1 MGTQAPSLT
10 GNHSRRGGRGPAATA
25 RPCAG
30 LLPLTLALCPP
41 GSKPSQNQAPC
52 FHLGIPVSPCTT
64 VFIFPETARRL
75 RRELHARWPSASP
88 PPAPPRPGRPFQQA
102 RPPLAFAPA
111 SASLGRPRPRLP
123 GSKGPWQGSPHPSQA
138 AASHRHPASLPF
150 LPSWGSYHP
159 WSTVNLCRRS

>member
-10 GNHSRRGGRGPAATA
+10 GNHRRRGGWGPAPTA

-30 LLPLTLALCPP
+30 LLPITLALCPP

-52 FHLGIPVSPCTT
+52 FHLEIPVSPCTA
-64 VFIFPETARRL
+64 VSIFPETARRL
-75 RRELHARWPSASP
+75 RRGLHARWPSATP
-88 PPAPPRPGRPFQQA
+88 PQPHLVLAALSGKLA
-102 RPPLAFAPA
+102 RLWLLHLL
-111 SASLGRPRPRLP
+111 SASLGSPRPRLP
-123 GSKGPWQGSPHPSQA
+123 GSKEPWQGSPHPSQA

-150 LPSWGSYHP
+150 LPFWGSYHP